1 MTRRPSTW
9 VDTAIA
15 STLVFDEVHHLG
27 APGYLSSAA
36 SSIAPYRLGL
46 TATWD
51 ADAERED
58 ALTEILGEIVYEK
71 TITELSGEF
80 LADYETVRIPVSL
93 SPSEQ
98 AEYEEARNQF
108 KQFVAA
114 KRIPLG
120 SSRGWQTFLRHAA
133 QSKAGRAAFKAHQR
147 SRQIAHGTE
156 SKLQVLSDLLGREH
170 GRRTVVFTHDNETAY
185 KVSKH
190 FLVPCISHQT
200 DIKERRAILAA
211 FEDGSLPV
219 IVTSRVLNEGV
230 DMPAAEV
237 AIVLSG
243 TGTVREH
250 VQRLGR
256 ILRPAKIR
264 PPSSMRSS
272 PPIPQRCEP
281 APGGVLMMLTGELI
295 RTKTVKKQIV
305 PSFISTTSARHVARA
320 EELVAL
326 MSRALESGW
335 TRGQLGQAI
344 TEICSVDV
352 DHKITKGM
360 AKLLMDKGTFETQS
374 PQPPAELRWTVFHE
388 AARRGPLALGE
399 NTEGRLTAEDVLRD
413 VAERLECDPSDVM
426 GGMYA
431 DLKDHQV
438 LAAAKLPKPEAHV
451 HRYNTALVQ
460 AILLKASHL
469 KLRLT
474 QPHPKYVRQLL
485 RYLKFYQLMFR
496 ARTVGND
503 IEVEIDGPQSLLS
516 LSTRY
521 GMQLAN
527 FFQPSCFRPATGPWR
542 PPCCGVGSES
552 SRR

>member
-1 MTRRPSTW
+1 
-9 VDTAIA
+9 
-15 STLVFDEVHHLG
+15 
-27 APGYLSSAA
+27 
-36 SSIAPYRLGL
+36 
-46 TATWD
+46 
-51 ADAERED
+51 
-58 ALTEILGEIVYEK
+58 
-71 TITELSGEF
+71 
-80 LADYETVRIPVSL
+80 
-93 SPSEQ
+93 
-98 AEYEEARNQF
+98 
-108 KQFVAA
+108 
-114 KRIPLG
+114 
-120 SSRGWQTFLRHAA
+120 
-133 QSKAGRAAFKAHQR
+133 
-147 SRQIAHGTE
+147 
-156 SKLQVLSDLLGREH
+156 
-170 GRRTVVFTHDNETAY
+170 
-185 KVSKH
+185 
-190 FLVPCISHQT
+190 
-200 DIKERRAILAA
+200 
-211 FEDGSLPV
+211 
-219 IVTSRVLNEGV
+219 
-230 DMPAAEV
+230 
-237 AIVLSG
+237 
-243 TGTVREH
+243 
-250 VQRLGR
+250 
-256 ILRPAKIR
+256 
-264 PPSSMRSS
+264 
-272 PPIPQRCEP
+272 
-281 APGGVLMMLTGELI
+281 MLTGELI

-413 VAERLECDPSDVM
+413 VAERLGCDASDVM

-438 LAAAKLPKPEAHV
+438 LSAAKLPKPEAHV

-460 AILLKASHL
+460 AIL
-469 KLRLT
+469 
-474 QPHPKYVRQLL
+474 
-485 RYLKFYQLMFR
+485 LMFR

-527 FFQPSCFRPATGPWR
+527 FFPAILLQTGDWTLEAALLWGRKRKFKKVMLLDSTMGLQSHYRDTGTWTSRAETWFLERFDQLDHGWTVGPGEPMTLGGQQMMVPDLTFKKDGRVAHLDIVGFWR
-542 PPCCGVGSES
+542 ASHLKDHLAALPANVIVAVSSKLKGEKAALPTSMAASVIRFSEVIPAGKVLAALES
-552 SRR
+552 NAI

>member
-1 MTRRPSTW
+1 
-9 VDTAIA
+9 
-15 STLVFDEVHHLG
+15 
-27 APGYLSSAA
+27 
-36 SSIAPYRLGL
+36 
-46 TATWD
+46 
-51 ADAERED
+51 
-58 ALTEILGEIVYEK
+58 
-71 TITELSGEF
+71 
-80 LADYETVRIPVSL
+80 
-93 SPSEQ
+93 
-98 AEYEEARNQF
+98 
-108 KQFVAA
+108 
-114 KRIPLG
+114 
-120 SSRGWQTFLRHAA
+120 
-133 QSKAGRAAFKAHQR
+133 
-147 SRQIAHGTE
+147 
-156 SKLQVLSDLLGREH
+156 
-170 GRRTVVFTHDNETAY
+170 
-185 KVSKH
+185 
-190 FLVPCISHQT
+190 
-200 DIKERRAILAA
+200 
-211 FEDGSLPV
+211 
-219 IVTSRVLNEGV
+219 
-230 DMPAAEV
+230 
-237 AIVLSG
+237 
-243 TGTVREH
+243 
-250 VQRLGR
+250 
-256 ILRPAKIR
+256 
-264 PPSSMRSS
+264 
-272 PPIPQRCEP
+272 
-281 APGGVLMMLTGELI
+281 MLTGELI

-413 VAERLECDPSDVM
+413 VAERLECDASDVM

-521 GMQLAN
+521 GMQLAK
-527 FFQPSCFRPATGPWR
+527 FFPAILLQTGDWTLEAALLWGRKRKFKKVMLLDSTMGLQSHYRDTGTWTSRAETWFLERFDQLDHGWTVGPGEPMTLGGQQMMVPDLTFKKDGRVAHLDIVGFWR
-542 PPCCGVGSES
+542 ASHLKDHLAALPANVIVAVSSKLKGEKAALPTSMAASVIRFSEVIPAGKVLAALES
-552 SRR
+552 NAI